1 MDKSPDS
8 TPQTFEAALAELE
21 TIVATMEDGRLPLA
35 EALAAYKRGA
45 ELLQY
50 CQAALKD
57 AQQQVQVLERGVL
70 TAFAP
75 EEPDAGTKNFDR
87 SSTGEAD
94 AS

>member
-1 MDKSPDS
+1 MAKAPDPS
-8 TPQTFEAALAELE
+8 PQTFEAALAELE

-45 ELLQY
+45 VLLQY

-70 TAFAP
+70 VAFASS
-75 EEPDAGTKNFDR
+75 EPDAETNAADR
-87 SSTGEAD
+87 SRAGEAD